1 MRNAHYR
8 TQILR
13 RKLKN
18 LKNENCTLYDLEYG
32 KKKNQEKRGKTKMHI
47 VGPGIWQKTLKNV
60 EMRNAHVGPG
70 ISCEIVKNVQNE
82 KCTLYDLEYG
92 KKH

>member
-32 KKKNQEKRGKTKMHI
+32 KKKNKEKRGKTKMH
-47 VGPGIWQKTLKNV
+47 T
-60 EMRNAHVGPG
+60 VGPG
-70 ISCEIVKNVQNE
+70 ISCETVKNVQNE